1 MHIFFRIAVGI
12 ALVVPAYAF
21 AQTSKKVVA
30 PPALQAEFD
39 TFFVK
44 FRAALKAND
53 GAAVAGMTQLP
64 FEADEPYR
72 DAAQFRA
79 KGYPAIFTAKNR
91 ACIQRQKA
99 LYDRDGENN
108 ENYLVFCGQHIFI
121 FAKTPSGFLFKEI
134 GVND

>member
-1 MHIFFRIAVGI
+1 MHMVFRIVLGI
-12 ALVVPAYAF
+12 ALAVPAF
-21 AQTSKKVVA
+21 ALAQPSKKAVA
-30 PPALQAEFD
+30 TPALQAEFD
-39 TFFVK
+39 NFIAK
-44 FRAALKAND
+44 FRSALKAND

-99 LYDRDGENN
+99 VYDRDGENN
-108 ENYLVFCGQHIFI
+108 ENYFVFCGQHIFI